1 MAQHAR
7 LLLYEYCTKVEYE
20 SFLNS
25 TDTVVSKWNRM
36 VEKARVITRNEFTIN
51 KFWLT
56 VNSTFYGVALTGIS
70 ISVFFSL
77 FYRFH

>member
-1 MAQHAR
+1 M
-7 LLLYEYCTKVEYE
+7 
-20 SFLNS
+20 LN
-25 TDTVVSKWNRM
+25 VGSKKSSVM
-36 VEKARVITRNEFTIN
+36 CAEKNAWRNYTRNEFTIN